1 MKTRKTARKKIDKWF
16 VAAEIVENTLFMMS
30 IPMLFFLQRLYKH
43 GLGNNLYYYFTY
55 FKGDF
60 SQMWFPRSEFDAQA
74 DFLANK
80 MLTKLNWALKTTE
93 QVEVW
98 SDKFMVQSREFYR
111 LPITKMSNQELLAE
125 FNKVIKWHDL
135 SHSIGATVSW
145 HSDADKA
152 RVSTAI
158 SQMISRQIDKYD
170 YPESAAEVFSV
181 LSTPTRNSYAVQEE
195 KEFLQI
201 ARLIHQQSKVRRALI
216 RHTAKELDARIAQH
230 DVKLLAKMRAHYNKW
245 RWLKYAY
252 KGPAYQWSFY
262 INRWKALV
270 ASHESPSQLL
280 RQMEQKTKHLAVRH
294 KKLVAQLHLSA
305 KQKKQIELAQ
315 AIVYLKEIR
324 KSALYHGMYHYEPFF
339 REFGKRHGLTLQQ
352 VWALNVWEIQGAL
365 VGKKLPNKKELNAR
379 NTEAVA
385 YCDRKKYVVWT
396 GQPARDWMKKIP
408 KEDIVPEGEVN
419 ELTGMCASPGSARGV
434 VKIIDVPGDLPK
446 MRQGNILVSETTY
459 PSLVP
464 AMKKAAAIITNA
476 GGLTTHAAIV
486 SRELGVPCLVGTK
499 VANKVLKDGD
509 RVEVDA
515 TKGIVRRI

>member
-1 MKTRKTARKKIDKWF
+1 M
-16 VAAEIVENTLFMMS
+16 AAEIVENTLFMMS
-30 IPMLFFLQRLYKH
+30 VPMLFFLQMLYKR
-43 GLGNNLYYYFTY
+43 GLGNNLYHYFTY

-74 DFLANK
+74 DWLANK
-80 MLTKLNWALKTTE
+80 MLTKPNWALKTIK

-98 SDKFMVQSREFYR
+98 SEKFMAQSREFYR

-170 YPESAAEVFSV
+170 YSESAAEVFSV
-181 LSTPTRNSYAVQEE
+181 LSTPTRNSYATQEE

-216 RHTAKELDARIAQH
+216 RHTAKELDVRIAQH
-230 DVKLLAKMRAHYNKW
+230 DAKLLAKMRAHYTKW

-270 ASHESPSQLL
+270 ASHESPSRLL
-280 RQMEQKTKHLAVRH
+280 HRMEQKTKQLTAKQKNVI
-294 KKLVAQLHLSA
+294 AQLRLSA

-324 KSALYHGMYHYEPFF
+324 KGALYHGMYHYELFF
-339 REFGKRHGLTLQQ
+339 REFGKRHGLTLQK

-365 VGKKLPNKKELNAR
+365 VGKKLPSKKELNAR
-379 NTEAVA
+379 NKEAVA
-385 YCDRKKYVVWT
+385 YCDRNKYVVWT
-396 GQPARDWMKKIP
+396 GRQARDWMKKLS
-408 KEDIVPEGEVN
+408 KEDMVPEGEVN
-419 ELTGMCASPGSARGV
+419 ELTGMCASPGLACGV
-434 VKIIDVPGDLPK
+434 VKIVDVPKDIPK
-446 MRQGNILVSETTY
+446 MKQGNILVSETTY

-464 AMKKAAAIITNA
+464 AMKKAAAIVTNA

-486 SRELGVPCLVGTK
+486 SRELGVPCVVGTK
-499 VANKVLKDGD
+499 IGNKVLKDGD
-509 RVEVDA
+509 KVEVDA
-515 TKGIVRRI
+515 TKGIVKKI